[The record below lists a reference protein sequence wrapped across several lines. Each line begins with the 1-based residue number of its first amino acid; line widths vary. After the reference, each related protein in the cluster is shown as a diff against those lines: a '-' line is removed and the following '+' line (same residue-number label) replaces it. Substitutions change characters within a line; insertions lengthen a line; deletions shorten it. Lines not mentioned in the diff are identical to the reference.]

1 MRWSNIA
8 KPMADD
14 ALPPLRD
21 VINRHG
27 LRADK
32 KFGQNFILD
41 LNVTRRIARQAM
53 GTGELTDCDII
64 EVGPGP
70 GGLTRGL
77 LMEGARRVHVIE
89 ADARFIPALEE
100 IAAAYPDRLNIIE
113 GDALAIAPAQVT
125 QAPYR
130 IVSNLP
136 YNIGTALLTQW
147 LDGGW
152 QDGKWQPNFLSMTLM
167 FQKEV
172 AQRITAAPGE
182 KHYGRLAVL
191 ANWLCDTELA
201 FEVDPQ
207 VFVPP
212 PKVTSAIAQLT
223 PRAAP
228 AAEADPTV
236 LAKLTAAAFGQ
247 RRKMLRAALKQICS
261 DPSALLAEAGIDE
274 TARAEV
280 LGIEDFCA
288 LARLLASRE
297 GGNQ

>member
-1 MRWSNIA
+1 MSE
-8 KPMADD
+8 DG
-14 ALPPLRD
+14 LPPLRD
-21 VINRHG
+21 IINRHD

-41 LNVTRRIARQAM
+41 LNVTRRIARQA
-53 GTGELTDCDII
+53 GDLTACDVV

-77 LMEGARRVHVIE
+77 LMEGARKVHVIE
-89 ADARFIPALEE
+89 ADSRFMPALEE
-100 IAAAYPDRLNIIE
+100 IAAAYPGRLNIIA
-113 GDALAIAPAQVT
+113 GDALAITPESLT

-136 YNIGTALLTQW
+136 YNIGTALLTNW

-152 QDGKWQPNFLSMTLM
+152 QNGIWSPRFLSMTLM

-172 AQRITAAPGE
+172 AQRITAQAGD

-201 FEVDPQ
+201 FDVDRQ

-212 PKVTSAIAQLT
+212 PKVTSAIANLT
-223 PRAAP
+223 PRPQP
-228 AAEADPTV
+228 AAEAAPDA

-247 RRKMLRAALKQICS
+247 RRKMLRASLKQIFVS
-261 DPSALLAEAGIDE
+261 
-274 TARAEV
+274 
-280 LGIEDFCA
+280 
-288 LARLLASRE
+288 
-297 GGNQ
+297 